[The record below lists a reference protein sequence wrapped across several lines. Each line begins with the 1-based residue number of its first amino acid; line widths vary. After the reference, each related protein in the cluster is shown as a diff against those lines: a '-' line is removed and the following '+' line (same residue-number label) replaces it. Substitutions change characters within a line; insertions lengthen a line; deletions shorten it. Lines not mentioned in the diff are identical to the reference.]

1 MIAKTQAERIDL
13 IKQIA
18 TRRKEAFARAARM
31 EIIKKKSAAARRA
44 MLNARAVRTESSLEK
59 EINKP
64 TININQYT
72 DAPKYAKEYYGEV
85 LYETTRF
92 DNDWD

>member
-18 TRRKEAFARAARM
+18 TRRKEAVARAARM

>member
-1 MIAKTQAERIDL
+1 MIVKTQAERIDL

-18 TRRKEAFARAARM
+18 TRRKEAVARAARM

>member
-18 TRRKEAFARAARM
+18 TRRKEAVARAARM
-31 EIIKKKSAAARRA
+31 EIIKKKSASARRA

>member
-18 TRRKEAFARAARM
+18 TRRKEAIARAARM